1 MKLEVKMTTFPNKLV
16 AVINKDIEPGVAKNA
31 LAHMA
36 IGLGA
41 SIGTEA
47 LRLDDYQDKDGN
59 KYPAISQIPFIILR
73 AKSGEIKKTVNLAR
87 EYNIKHSAFVNTMT
101 VGTYLEQLERTKGC
115 SEEELVFYGCVLFGE
130 WDKVSEMT
138 RKFSLWK

>member
-1 MKLEVKMTTFPNKLV
+1 MTNFTNKLV
-16 AVINKDIEPGVAKNA
+16 AVLNKDIEPGVTKNA

-41 SIGTEA
+41 SISNDYGIEM
-47 LRLDDYQDKDGN
+47 LRLDDYEDQNGN

-73 AKSGEIKKTVNLAR
+73 AKSGEIRKTVNLAH
-87 EYNIKHSAFVNTMT
+87 EHKIKHTVFVNTMT
-101 VGTYLEQLERTKGC
+101 VGTYLDQLERTKMTK
-115 SEEELVFYGCVLFGE
+115 EDELIFYGCVLFGD
-130 WDKVSEMT
+130 WNQVSEIT